1 MIGNGDAEG
10 KRERLRRAG
19 LLNRKPERV
28 ADPLFRRGAFFD
40 PADLLQVRYEMVRAA
55 RCERGGVTAVAQR
68 FGVSRKTCARSM
80 ARFEKDGLP
89 GLLPA
94 KRGPR
99 APHKITP
106 EVLRF
111 IVELRERHGRIGAR
125 RLVPLVEA
133 EFGLRLHPR
142 AIEKALERRQKKML
156 QP

>member
-1 MIGNGDAEG
+1 MTENRDAEG

-19 LLNRKPERV
+19 LLNRKPQRV
-28 ADPLFRRGAFFD
+28 VDPLFRRGSFFD

-55 RCERGGVTAVAQR
+55 RCERGGVTEVAQR

-111 IVELRERHGRIGAR
+111 IVGIRERHGRIGAR

>member
-1 MIGNGDAEG
+1 MTEDRDAEG

-19 LLNRKPERV
+19 LFNRKPERV
-28 ADPLFRRGAFFD
+28 ADPLFRRGGFFD
-40 PADLLQVRYEMVRAA
+40 PSDLLQVRYEMVRAA
-55 RCERGGVTAVAQR
+55 RGGHGGVAAAARR

-99 APHKITP
+99 APHKISP

-111 IVELRERHGRIGAR
+111 VLEHRERHGRVGAR
-125 RLVPLVEA
+125 KLVPLVEA
-133 EFGLRLHPR
+133 EFGLKLHPR
-142 AIEKALERRQKKML
+142 AIEKALERRQKKTSE
-156 QP
+156 P